1 MLSLNISDLT
11 NQEAYQLLSSAIA
24 PRPICFA
31 STVDLAGNVNLSP
44 FSFFNL
50 MSSNPPICVF
60 SPVNRGRDGSA
71 KNTLEN
77 ILEVPEVVIN
87 IVNYDMVQ
95 QTSLAS
101 TEYAKG
107 TNEFTKAG
115 FTEIAS
121 IKIKPPRVKEAP
133 VQLECRVNEVI
144 ALGKEGGAGNL
155 VIAEVLTIHIHKNI
169 LDENKK
175 IDIFKIDQ
183 VARLG
188 GNWYSRITK
197 DSLFEVAKPIS
208 KLGLGVDALPEH
220 IKNSKILTGNHLG
233 QLGNVEQLPLEEEI
247 QKYSLNSEIKD
258 ILDSTIGDA
267 NTRLLQIHLKAA
279 ELLEDGRVEDAWK
292 VLLVD

>member
-1 MLSLNISDLT
+1 MLSLDISDLS
-11 NQEAYQLLSSAIA
+11 NQEAYQLLSTAIA

-31 STVDLAGNVNLSP
+31 STIDIKGNVNLSP

-60 SPVNRGRDGSA
+60 STVNRGRDGSA

-77 ILEVPEVVIN
+77 VLEVPEVAIN

-101 TEYAKG
+101 TEYPKG
-107 TNEFTKAG
+107 INEFIKAG
-115 FTEIAS
+115 FTPIAS
-121 IKIKPPRVKEAP
+121 NKIKPPRVKEAP
-133 VQLECRVNEVI
+133 VQLECKVNEVI
-144 ALGKEGGAGNL
+144 ALGQEGGAGNL
-155 VIAEVLTIHIHKNI
+155 IIAEVLTIHIHKNI
-169 LDENKK
+169 LDENNK

-188 GNWYSRITK
+188 GNWYSRLTK
-197 DSLFEVAKPIS
+197 DSLFEVAKPLS
-208 KLGLGVDALPEH
+208 KLGIGIDALPEN
-220 IKNSKILTGNHLG
+220 IKNSKVLTGNHLG
-233 QLGNVEQLPLEEEI
+233 QLGNVEQLPTEDEI
-247 QKYSLNSEIKD
+247 HKYSLNPEIKD

-267 NTRLLQIHLKAA
+267 HTRMLQIHLKAA
-279 ELLEDGRVEDAWK
+279 ELLDLNRVEEAWK

>member
-144 ALGKEGGAGNL
+144 GLGKEGGAGNL
-155 VIAEVLTIHIHKNI
+155 VIAEVLTIHIHENI
-169 LDENKK
+169 LDENNK

-208 KLGLGVDALPEH
+208 KLGLGVDTLPEH

-247 QKYSLNSEIKD
+247 QKYSLKAEIKD

-279 ELLEDGRVEDAWK
+279 ELLEDGRVEEAWK

>member
-11 NQEAYQLLSSAIA
+11 NQEAYQLLSTAIA

-77 ILEVPEVVIN
+77 VREVAEVVIN
-87 IVNYDMVQ
+87 IVNYNMVQ

-107 TNEFTKAG
+107 VNEFTKAG

-121 IKIKPPRVKEAP
+121 TKIKPPRVKEAP
-133 VQLECRVNEVI
+133 VQLECKVNDIIV
-144 ALGKEGGAGNL
+144 LGNGGGAGHL
-155 VIAEVLTIHIHKNI
+155 IIAEVLAIHIHETI
-169 LDENKK
+169 LDENGK
-175 IDIFKIDQ
+175 IDVFKIDQ

-197 DSLFEVAKPIS
+197 ESLFEVAKPLS
-208 KLGLGVDALPEH
+208 KLGIGIDALPYDV
-220 IKNSKILTGNHLG
+220 KNSKILTGNHLG
-233 QLGNVEQLPLEEEI
+233 QLGNVEHLPSDEEVE
-247 QKYSLNSEIKD
+247 KYLQNHEIKD

-279 ELLEDGRVEDAWK
+279 ELLDENRVEEAWK